1 MSRILHHVGRND
13 FKKTRQ
19 RQIGEKKEC
28 AAKELKE
35 RQETEAE
42 RKIIEEAAKPFKSDW
57 RLDFL
62 SEAMTTAGLG
72 MVNHPAE
79 GDVDLEGVI
88 QTAVPG
94 TSGSGGSGGSY
105 SFGTYDETGNGG
117 FVLYLDTTKYD
128 TLKFNVN
135 RGGASSIRV
144 SINGGT
150 FQPLIGGTNR
160 ITISSANRG
169 KRVQFVFNA
178 SKPGAQSGSTGASI
192 SGTAFQR
199 RTPINVFVPL
209 DDPEA
214 NSFIRGGLGGSE
226 ERRKKLKDMLEA
238 GNEYLS
244 KYTNITPSQ
253 TSPGDIELAS
263 HDKPFSKYPPA
274 GGDDKW
280 PGLPQDAIKN
290 YLHPSKDPLLNT
302 PITPFGLP
310 KDFKAQTGD
319 TQVAQM
325 SPRTEAEIDA
335 MLLRGL
341 ERGDY
346 GTGPQIQ
353 KQIDSLKRNQR
364 NNTPGGIP
372 TA

>member
-28 AAKELKE
+28 ASKELKE
-35 RQETEAE
+35 RQEAEAE
-42 RKIIEEAAKPFKSDW
+42 RKTVEEAAKPFKSDW

-128 TLKFNVN
+128 TLKVNVN
-135 RGGASSIRV
+135 RGDASSIRV

-150 FQPLIGGTNR
+150 FQPLISGTCR

-169 KRVQFVFNA
+169 KRVQFAFNA

-244 KYTNITPSQ
+244 KYTNITPSK
-253 TSPGDIELAS
+253 TSPGDIE
-263 HDKPFSKYPPA
+263 
-274 GGDDKW
+274 
-280 PGLPQDAIKN
+280 I
-290 YLHPSKDPLLNT
+290 
-302 PITPFGLP
+302 
-310 KDFKAQTGD
+310 
-319 TQVAQM
+319 AQM

-335 MLLRGL
+335 MLLRGF

>member
-19 RQIGEKKEC
+19 RRIGEQKER
-28 AAKELKE
+28 AARKLKEL
-35 RQETEAE
+35 QEAEAE

-144 SINGGT
+144 SINAGT

-160 ITISSANRG
+160 ITISPANRG

-192 SGTAFQR
+192 SGTALQR

-214 NSFIRGGLGGSE
+214 NSFIRDGSTE
-226 ERRKKLKDMLEA
+226 SLSPAQRRKKVEEKMKSSK
-238 GNEYLS
+238 EYLN
-244 KYTNITPSQ
+244 KMFGEGMPGTNTKIADVEPQQSFM
-253 TSPGDIELAS
+253 DIMV
-263 HDKPFSKYPPA
+263 
-274 GGDDKW
+274 G
-280 PGLPQDAIKN
+280 
-290 YLHPSKDPLLNT
+290 
-302 PITPFGLP
+302 
-310 KDFKAQTGD
+310 
-319 TQVAQM
+319 
-325 SPRTEAEIDA
+325 
-335 MLLRGL
+335 
-341 ERGDY
+341 
-346 GTGPQIQ
+346 
-353 KQIDSLKRNQR
+353 NQR
-364 NNTPGGIP
+364 ITKVNNRTVTDTTRGIKDGKMDGRP
-372 TA
+372 TYTDRQGNLRVSQPQP

>member
-19 RQIGEKKEC
+19 RQIGEKKES

-35 RQETEAE
+35 RQEAEAE

-57 RLDFL
+57 RLDFI

-128 TLKFNVN
+128 TLKFNAN
-135 RGGASSIRV
+135 RGGANSIRV

-178 SKPGAQSGSTGASI
+178 SKPGVQSGSTGASI

-226 ERRKKLKDMLEA
+226 ERRAKLKDMLES
-238 GNEYLS
+238 GNEWMTLLGLDSS
-244 KYTNITPSQ
+244 K
-253 TSPGDIELAS
+253 TSPGDIELAQAE
-263 HDKPFSKYPPA
+263 YPA
-274 GGDDKW
+274 DDW
-280 PGLPQDAIKN
+280 NQDDEILLRFLQQGGLPGTE
-290 YLHPSKDPLLNT
+290 KDV
-302 PITPFGLP
+302 
-310 KDFKAQTGD
+310 D
-319 TQVAQM
+319 
-325 SPRTEAEIDA
+325 E
-335 MLLRGL
+335 LLR
-341 ERGDY
+341 R
-346 GTGPQIQ
+346 
-353 KQIDSLKRNQR
+353 KRSAGR
-364 NNTPGGIP
+364 
-372 TA
+372 A

>member
-19 RQIGEKKEC
+19 RQIGEQKER
-28 AAKELKE
+28 AAQKLKE
-35 RQETEAE
+35 WQEAE
-42 RKIIEEAAKPFKSDW
+42 EERKQIEEESRLYKSDW

-62 SEAMTTAGLG
+62 SEAMTTAGMG
-72 MVNHPAE
+72 MVNYPAE

-105 SFGTYDETGNGG
+105 SFGNYDETGNGG
-117 FVLYLDTTKYD
+117 FVLHLDTTKYD
-128 TLKFNVN
+128 TLKVNVN
-135 RGGASSIRV
+135 RGDASSIRV
-144 SINGGT
+144 SINGGS

-169 KRVQFVFNA
+169 KGAQFVFNA

-253 TSPGDIELAS
+253 TSPGDIE
-263 HDKPFSKYPPA
+263 
-274 GGDDKW
+274 
-280 PGLPQDAIKN
+280 I
-290 YLHPSKDPLLNT
+290 
-302 PITPFGLP
+302 
-310 KDFKAQTGD
+310 
-319 TQVAQM
+319 AQM
-325 SPRTEAEIDA
+325 TPRTEADIDA

-341 ERGDY
+341 QRGDY

>member
-19 RQIGEKKEC
+19 RQIGEQKER
-28 AAKELKE
+28 AAQKLKE
-35 RQETEAE
+35 WQEAE
-42 RKIIEEAAKPFKSDW
+42 EERKQIEEESRLYKSDW

-62 SEAMTTAGLG
+62 SEAMTTAGMG
-72 MVNHPAE
+72 MVNYPAE

-105 SFGTYDETGNGG
+105 SFGNYDETGNGG
-117 FVLYLDTTKYD
+117 FVLHLDTTKYD
-128 TLKFNVN
+128 TLKVNVN
-135 RGGASSIRV
+135 RGDASSIRV
-144 SINGGT
+144 SINGGS

-169 KRVQFVFNA
+169 KGVQFVFNA

-253 TSPGDIELAS
+253 TSPGDIE
-263 HDKPFSKYPPA
+263 
-274 GGDDKW
+274 
-280 PGLPQDAIKN
+280 I
-290 YLHPSKDPLLNT
+290 
-302 PITPFGLP
+302 
-310 KDFKAQTGD
+310 
-319 TQVAQM
+319 AQM
-325 SPRTEAEIDA
+325 SPRTEADIDA

-341 ERGDY
+341 QRGDY

>member
-19 RQIGEKKEC
+19 RQIGEQKER
-28 AAKELKE
+28 AAQKLKEL
-35 RQETEAE
+35 QEAEAE
-42 RKIIEEAAKPFKSDW
+42 RKIIEQAAKPFKSDW

-150 FQPLIGGTNR
+150 FQSLIGGTNR

-226 ERRKKLKDMLEA
+226 ERRAKLKDMLES
-238 GNEYLS
+238 GNEWMTLLGLDSS
-244 KYTNITPSQ
+244 K
-253 TSPGDIELAS
+253 TSPGDIELAQAE
-263 HDKPFSKYPPA
+263 YPA
-274 GGDDKW
+274 DDW
-280 PGLPQDAIKN
+280 NQDDEILLRFLQQGGLPGTE
-290 YLHPSKDPLLNT
+290 KDV
-302 PITPFGLP
+302 
-310 KDFKAQTGD
+310 D
-319 TQVAQM
+319 
-325 SPRTEAEIDA
+325 E
-335 MLLRGL
+335 LLR
-341 ERGDY
+341 R
-346 GTGPQIQ
+346 
-353 KQIDSLKRNQR
+353 KRSAGR
-364 NNTPGGIP
+364 
-372 TA
+372 A